1 MRKLPLCLA
10 ALMAMA
16 GLAGCNG
23 DDDNDGN
30 DAGAGERFSLQ
41 LLHVADMDG
50 APEALDNVGN
60 FSALLAHFR
69 SQMPD
74 NTLFVSSGDNY
85 IPGPRYFAA
94 GDDSVADVIGAP
106 GNGRGDI
113 ALLNAMGLQAAAVG
127 NHDLD
132 EGTEAFAGILGAEDG
147 YPGAQ
152 FPYLSANLDFSGD
165 GALAPLVSADGEP
178 AEDGA
183 NALAGSAVVE
193 IDGETIGLVG
203 ASTPQLASITS
214 TGGIAVQPDSGA
226 VAALAAVIQ
235 QSVDALTDKGV
246 DKVVLLSHMQQIS
259 VEKALAPLLEGVD
272 VIVAG
277 GSNTLLAD
285 GNDVL
290 RAGDTAADTYPL
302 AFTSAAGEPVLVV
315 NVDGD
320 YRYLGRLVVEF
331 DADGVIDTDSLDVA
345 DNGAW
350 ASTDAVVADVGG
362 APLARVSE
370 IAGALRQVL
379 VARDGNIM
387 GRTDVYLDGR
397 RSEVRTEETNLG
409 NLTADAN
416 LWYANQA
423 EAGVD
428 ISLKN
433 GGGIR
438 ADIGEVVVP
447 PGSNDP
453 DDTQFLPPQA
463 NPSAGKAEGDV
474 SQFDIEGSLRFN
486 NSLTLL
492 TVTAAELRDILEHA
506 VAATADGAT
515 PGQFPQVAGMRFSFD
530 PNATARDDGDG
541 DTNRSTSTSGNRIRE
556 LVILDDNGTPADP
569 SDDTVADTVVSD
581 GVLQGDATRSF
592 RMVTLQFLAS
602 CVPSATVTEPADSCG
617 DGYPFKGLSAPD
629 RTDLDSADDVAP
641 GYDPMRA
648 DFAPT
653 GTEQDALGEYLR
665 GFHVPADGGTAF
677 DRAETVPGEDDRIAN
692 LAPAGL
698 D

>member
-1 MRKLPLCLA
+1 MRKLPLWL
-10 ALMAMA
+10 A
-16 GLAGCNG
+16 GLALAAGLTACSG
-23 DDDNDGN
+23 DGDND
-30 DAGAGERFSLQ
+30 DESAEERYTLQ

-50 APEALDNVGN
+50 APEALDNVEN
-60 FSALLAHFR
+60 FSALLAQFR
-69 SQMPD
+69 SQMPE

-94 GDDSVADVIGAP
+94 ADGAVTDVLGVP

-113 ALLNAMGLQAAAVG
+113 ALLNGMGLDAAAVG

-132 EGTEAFAGILGAEDG
+132 EGTTAFAGIVTAEGG
-147 YPGAQ
+147 YPGAR

-165 GALAPLVSADGEP
+165 EALAPLVQADGKP
-178 AEDGA
+178 AENGV
-183 NALAGSAVVE
+183 NALAGSAVV
-193 IDGETIGLVG
+193 DLGGETIGIVG
-203 ASTPQLASITS
+203 ASTPQLASITN
-214 TGGIAVQPDSGA
+214 TGDIGVQPDSGA
-226 VAALAAVIQ
+226 VQDLAAVIQ
-235 QSVDALTDKGV
+235 QSVDELTAKGI
-246 DKVVLLSHMQQIS
+246 DKVVLLAHMQQIS
-259 VEKALAPLLEGVD
+259 VEKALAPLLEDVD
-272 VIVAG
+272 IIVAG

-290 RAGDTAADTYPL
+290 RAGDTAVDSYPL
-302 AFTSAAGEPVLVV
+302 VFSSATREPVLVV

-320 YRYLGRLVVEF
+320 YRYLGRLVVDF
-331 DADGVIDTDSLDVA
+331 DADGVIDTDSLESA

-362 APLARVSE
+362 APIARVSE
-370 IAGALRQVL
+370 IAEALREVL

-387 GRTDVYLDGR
+387 GRTGVYLDGR
-397 RSEVRTEETNLG
+397 RSEMRTEETNLG

-423 EAGVD
+423 EAGVN

-453 DDTQFLPPQA
+453 DDTRFLPPQA
-463 NPSAGKAEGDV
+463 NPSAGKSEGDI

-486 NSLTLL
+486 NSLTLI

-515 PGQFPQVAGMRFSFD
+515 PGQFPQVAGMRFTFD
-530 PNATARDDGDG
+530 PHGTPRNSSDG
-541 DTNRSTSTSGNRIRE
+541 DTTRSTSTSGSRVRE
-556 LVILDDNGTPADP
+556 LVILDSNGTPADP
-569 SDDTVADTVVSD
+569 SDDMVADTVVSG
-581 GVLQGDATRSF
+581 GVLQGDPTRRF
-592 RMVTLQFLAS
+592 RMVTLQFLAG
-602 CVPSATVTEPADSCG
+602 CVPSATVTEPSDSCG
-617 DGYPFKGLSAPD
+617 DGYPFKGLTAPD
-629 RTDLDSADDVAP
+629 RTDLNAADDVAP
-641 GYDPMRA
+641 AYDPMQA

-653 GTEQDALGEYLR
+653 GTEQDALAEYLR
-665 GFHVPADGGTAF
+665 GFFSPADGGTGF
-677 DRAETVPGEDDRIAN
+677 GRAEQAPGDDERIAN
-692 LAPAGL
+692 VAPVGL